1 MSKRNTQIG
10 SVALVLIL
18 GLCPIHADNH
28 PYGIMPKIQHVHVA
42 SAADLDTWHLR
53 CSSLSEFIDTVRQP
67 GFETLGSGETDVAYY
82 VLFRADQDLLIFA
95 YSFKKEEKK
104 HTGFELSGRAGS
116 EPMVD
121 ASSPLKIVD
130 LLETTVETSGS
141 SSVSF
146 PLISATAASNEWV
159 CRVLFGFTAKI
170 KPGYAGPLTL
180 RFLSWA
186 DEDKVRS
193 IVSPTI
199 NWRST
204 P

>member
-1 MSKRNTQIG
+1 MSKRNTPIG
-10 SVALVLIL
+10 SVALFLIL

-67 GFETLGSGETDVAYY
+67 SFETLGSGETDVAYY

-121 ASSPLKIVD
+121 ASSRLKIVD

-141 SSVSF
+141 
-146 PLISATAASNEWV
+146 ATGIENEWV

-186 DEDKVRS
+186 DEDKGRS
-193 IVSPTI
+193 VASPTI
-199 NWRST
+199 NWTSN

>member
-10 SVALVLIL
+10 SVALFLIL
-18 GLCPIHADNH
+18 SLCPIHADNH

-42 SAADLDTWHLR
+42 SRADLHSWRLR
-53 CSSLSEFIDTVRQP
+53 CSSLSEFIDTVRQS
-67 GFETLGSGETDVAYY
+67 GFETLASGETDVAYY

-95 YSFKKEEKK
+95 YSFKKDEKK
-104 HTGFELSGRAGS
+104 QTGFELSGRAGS
-116 EPMVD
+116 EPM
-121 ASSPLKIVD
+121 ASRFKIVD

-141 SSVSF
+141 
-146 PLISATAASNEWV
+146 ATGIENEWV

-186 DEDKVRS
+186 DEDKGRS
-193 IVSPTI
+193 VASPTI
-199 NWRST
+199 NWTSN